1 MNSEEKIRKQFQSKF
16 NDFMVPAPADG
27 WTRLEESLN
36 KTAVARKMF
45 NRRRWQYAGSAAAI
59 LVLIVGGLFYMN
71 RPEVV
76 EDSLLSDAAPS
87 SIDVVTETETVPQ
100 IDVEVAERR
109 LFAGRN
115 VSSEPVKSIVP
126 AVKSIDPSLMMTD
139 YIEQEVIQ
147 DEAGLE
153 EINSN
158 LAVSE
163 DYTLTDES
171 ILIGGDHSLLYADYN
186 VGGGEEDYVLS
197 FAGKGGLT
205 SFHQTVN
212 SPMTLRSA
220 AVSNDAQSVEES
232 DKMLLQANNFRD
244 NIAEMEHDQP
254 ISFGVTISK
263 SIAHNLSIETG
274 LIYSYL
280 YSKSKNTSDAVQN
293 KQTQSLHYIGVPLNL
308 NYHLFSV
315 KDLNVYVSLGGMI
328 EKDIYGKFREEGEGQ
343 SLDDQNK
350 SEVLIDENISQ
361 KNPQLSV
368 NTGLGLSYPIYRDL
382 KLYGKIGGAYYFDAK
397 NDYKTIYS
405 DRKIV
410 MDLSL
415 GIRYEF

>member
-76 EDSLLSDAAPS
+76 ENSLLSDASPS
-87 SIDVVTETETVPQ
+87 SIDVVTEVERVPQ
-100 IDVEVAERR
+100 IDVEVAEPR

-115 VSSEPVKSIVP
+115 VKSESVKSTVP
-126 AVKSIDPSLMMTD
+126 AVKSIDPSLMMAD
-139 YIEQEVIQ
+139 YIEQEVLH

-171 ILIGGDHSLLYADYN
+171 ILIGGDHSLLYADYI

>member
-76 EDSLLSDAAPS
+76 ENSLLSDAAPS

-100 IDVEVAERR
+100 IDVEVAEPR

-115 VSSEPVKSIVP
+115 VKSESVKSTVP
-126 AVKSIDPSLMMTD
+126 AVKSIDPSLMMAD
-139 YIEQEVIQ
+139 YIEQEVLH

-171 ILIGGDHSLLYADYN
+171 ILIGGDHSLLYADYI